1 MMLFGLYHILDVHYV
16 NTIASGNNFIVN
28 RPSDEDTSS
37 YMKIGEECIGWISIK
52 DTSIDYPIMQTKD
65 NTKYLNTAP
74 DGSYSLAGSIF
85 LDANCSPRFDDGYSL
100 IHGHHMGN
108 YKMFGEIDKFFDKEF
123 FDTHKEAE
131 ITFDG
136 EIHKATVFA
145 FVVTDANRQ
154 EIFDP
159 TSDYDRYNFIKTN
172 ATYIQEPVNKERII
186 ALGTC
191 KDPGTTQRSVLFL
204 VF

>member
-1 MMLFGLYHILDVHYV
+1 MMLFGLYHILDAHYV
-16 NTIASGNNFIVN
+16 NMIASGNNFVVN
-28 RPSDEDTSS
+28 RPTEDDPNA

-52 DTSIDYPIMQTKD
+52 DTSIDCPIMQTKD

-85 LDANCSPRFDDGYSL
+85 LDANCSPHFDDGYSL
-100 IHGHHMGN
+100 IHGHHMEN

-145 FVVTDANRQ
+145 FAVTDANRQ

-172 ATYIQEPVNKERII
+172 ATYIQEPVNRERIV